1 MEKIS
6 YEQKLKTIVQALDK
20 KRGEDIRIIEI
31 SDLTIVADSFVIA
44 GASSTTQTKALA
56 EEVEFRLSQLGIEPH
71 HTEGYGPNNWILLD
85 YSDIVVHVFN
95 KVTRDQYNLERLWAD
110 GKEIDPEQYLGDE

>member
-56 EEVEFRLSQLGIEPH
+56 EEVEFRLSQFG
-71 HTEGYGPNNWILLD
+71 G
-85 YSDIVVHVFN
+85 
-95 KVTRDQYNLERLWAD
+95 
-110 GKEIDPEQYLGDE
+110 

>member
-56 EEVEFRLSQLGIEPH
+56 EEVEFRLSQLGVEPH

-95 KVTRDQYNLERLWAD
+95 KETSDQYNLERLWAD
-110 GKEIDPEQYLGDE
+110 GEEIDPGKYLGDE

>member
-31 SDLTIVADSFVIA
+31 SDLTIVADCFVIA

-56 EEVEFRLSQLGIEPH
+56 EEVEFRLSQLGVEPH

-95 KVTRDQYNLERLWAD
+95 KETRDQYNLERLWAD
-110 GKEIDPEQYLGDE
+110 GKEIDPGKYLGDE